1 MQFPT
6 GPQSDP
12 RFASVDDLRQ
22 TLSDLLLSGPANS
35 LDSIFS
41 HLPPPHLLPP
51 EPLGSSVYHRQS
63 ELIRRLA
70 ISRRSPPLP
79 PPPPP
84 KKLYRGVRQRH
95 WGKWVAEIRLPQK
108 RMRIWLGTY
117 DSAEAAA
124 HAYDRAAYRLR
135 GEYARLN
142 FPDPDSD
149 PARIADDP
157 ARIGALRSAVD
168 SKIQAIR
175 QRLRREKSKRRKS
188 RGSERG
194 DTSATTNGP
203 DGSDSGGVSGEHEMD
218 GLCCSLARVPSYD
231 PELIWEVLAS

>member
-1 MQFPT
+1 MQSPT
-6 GPQSDP
+6 EPQSEP
-12 RFASVDDLRQ
+12 RFASVSDLRQ
-22 TLSDLLLSGPANS
+22 TLSDLLLSGPNS

-63 ELIRRLA
+63 ELILRL
-70 ISRRSPPLP
+70 SSLRCS

-95 WGKWVAEIRLPQK
+95 WGKWVAEIRLPQN

-142 FPDPDSD
+142 FPFPDSD

-157 ARIGALRSAVD
+157 ARIGALRSSVD

-188 RGSERG
+188 RGSERE

-203 DGSDSGGVSGEHEMD
+203 DGSDSGRVSGEHEMD